1 MLLTFPVG
9 TPEEE
14 LRQSLEAVGGVQT
27 LEYLD
32 EDNAYCTFT
41 DRADVRRCIDTLDQ
55 QVVGPGRFSVERMPP
70 AEWKGI
76 VAEARAEASVGTK
89 SELLA
94 QVRQGLGVGEPQ
106 IIRVEQTPKL
116 TAFTGGSDD
125 FDAWEYEV
133 QGLLADGRHEEATLR
148 EAVRK
153 SLKGDAARVLRSLGR
168 SPSVTQ
174 ILDKLRG
181 IYGPVDTGSDL
192 LERFCRQ
199 VQGGNETV
207 SDWGC
212 RLERLMTQVR
222 ESGQLTGDPELLLR
236 SRFWK
241 GLYSDRLRE
250 ATRFRAETISDFD
263 RLRVEARKTE
273 QELAD
278 RDGGGKGR
286 KLQTQ
291 GQVTDVP
298 LSMFEAL
305 QRRVA
310 VLEARL
316 AEGDWNRRGRAPIQD
331 GDQRASPAAAER
343 GDWNRRERAPIQD
356 SNQRVSSAAAGRD
369 KTVPIVGKGNGDLMQ
384 EDIICFRCGQPG
396 HIARGCRSET
406 LNRSS
411 GLKGVLPK
419 PKGRE

>member
-1 MLLTFPVG
+1 M
-9 TPEEE
+9 
-14 LRQSLEAVGGVQT
+14 
-27 LEYLD
+27 
-32 EDNAYCTFT
+32 
-41 DRADVRRCIDTLDQ
+41 I
-55 QVVGPGRFSVERMPP
+55 
-70 AEWKGI
+70 
-76 VAEARAEASVGTK
+76 
-89 SELLA
+89 
-94 QVRQGLGVGEPQ
+94 
-106 IIRVEQTPKL
+106 
-116 TAFTGGSDD
+116 
-125 FDAWEYEV
+125 
-133 QGLLADGRHEEATLR
+133 
-148 EAVRK
+148 
-153 SLKGDAARVLRSLGR
+153 
-168 SPSVTQ
+168 
-174 ILDKLRG
+174 
-181 IYGPVDTGSDL
+181 
-192 LERFCRQ
+192 
-199 VQGGNETV
+199 
-207 SDWGC
+207 
-212 RLERLMTQVR
+212 QVR

-263 RLRVEARKTE
+263 KLRVEARKTE

-316 AEGDWNRRGRAPIQD
+316 AEGDWNRRERAPIQD
-331 GDQRASPAAAER
+331 GNQRASPAAAER

-356 SNQRVSSAAAGRD
+356 GNQRASPAAAERGDWNRRERAPIQDGNQRASPAAAERGDWNRRERAPIQDGNQRASPAAAGRD

-396 HIARGCRSET
+396 HIARGCRSGT
-406 LNRSS
+406 LDRSS